1 MQTAKSIPFALY
13 LNSMKQRVLY
23 VAILLVVVVGV
34 VACTAGPNPN
44 QPVQQTEPAGFLLGL
59 WHGFISLFAFF
70 VSLFSD
76 QVGVYEVY
84 NNGNWYNFGF
94 VLGAMMF
101 YGGGGGASRSGRK

>member
-1 MQTAKSIPFALY
+1 MKRRNVSIVIIAVFV
-13 LNSMKQRVLY
+13 VL
-23 VAILLVVVVGV
+23 VLLS
-34 VACTAGPNPN
+34 ACTAGTNPHE
-44 QPVQQTEPAGFLLGL
+44 PPRDPEPAGFLFGL

-76 QVGVYEVY
+76 SVGVYEVH

-101 YGGGGGASRSGRK
+101 YGGGGGASRSGRRGRG